1 VARRIP
7 PKLIIKGRTINGFP
21 AFVIE
26 QYAHTTGKKD
36 TAAIEYIAERW
47 ALRDSEAESYGATLK
62 AYQTAYL
69 TEVPEEG
76 RAQILRISDTKR
88 KKKPGQEGTG
98 EADKQ
103 SGKASNGTA
112 GNALDCRGGRDD

>member
-26 QYAHTTGKKD
+26 QYARATGKKD

-47 ALRDSEAESYGATLK
+47 ALRDPEAEKYGATLK
-62 AYQTAYL
+62 AYETAYVS
-69 TEVPEEG
+69 EVPEEG
-76 RAQILRISDTKR
+76 RAQILRISDRKRR
-88 KKKPGQEGTG
+88 KKPEEK
-98 EADKQ
+98 K
-103 SGKASNGTA
+103 SNGEVDEQPA
-112 GNALDCRGGRDD
+112 DEQPEKKGNGNDDR